1 MMNESR
7 ARYTVTIYVAAP
19 GTPLKE
25 GGTSLA
31 GHVYYT
37 ISAGQGELSYGFA
50 PATHGA
56 SSGPGEV
63 SDGDLARYQRP
74 LYSRTMEVSQ
84 AQYQKLLNFG
94 ENPHLHGFDMEYQG
108 ATNSCIDFTW
118 AALNHAGLHRTSMLF
133 MPDKDFEGGLKPLSN
148 RESIRSIRAPFPDSE
163 LNSEQH
169 HPMPKR
175 TLLQRLI
182 SDKDLQPPQGQTPGQ
197 RSPSGDPTFDE
208 VFYAL
213 QSHDER
219 ALEQAISR
227 MMASPAALAMQEQA
241 REMLEATQLEQ
252 AQALAQAA
260 ELNPEL
266 AMAAAAELD
275 TRRSPVR
282 VMTLTDPRMQGG
294 PMYDGGGGDGG
305 GGGAG

>member
-1 MMNESR
+1 MNESR

-19 GTPLKE
+19 GTPMQDGK
-25 GGTSLA
+25 TSLA

-37 ISAGQGELSYGFA
+37 ISAGHEDLSFGFA

-56 SSGPGEV
+56 SSGPGKVFE
-63 SDGDLARYQRP
+63 DDLERYQRP
-74 LYSRTMEVSQ
+74 LYSRTMEVSGEQ
-84 AQYQKLLNFG
+84 HLKLLNFG
-94 ENPHLHGFDMEYQG
+94 KNPHLHGFDMEYQG

-118 AALNHAGLHRTSMLF
+118 AALNHAGLHRTTTRSV
-133 MPDKDFEGGLKPLSN
+133 PDKDFEGNLKPLDN

-163 LNSEQH
+163 LNDEQR
-169 HPMPKR
+169 HPMPRR

-182 SDKDLQPPQGQTPGQ
+182 SDEDLQPQERSLDR
-197 RSPSGDPTFDE
+197 RSPSGDPAFDE
-208 VFYAL
+208 VFFAL
-213 QSHDER
+213 QSHNEL

-241 REMLEATQLEQ
+241 REMLEARQLEQ

-266 AMAAAAELD
+266 AMAAASELE

-305 GGGAG
+305 GGAG